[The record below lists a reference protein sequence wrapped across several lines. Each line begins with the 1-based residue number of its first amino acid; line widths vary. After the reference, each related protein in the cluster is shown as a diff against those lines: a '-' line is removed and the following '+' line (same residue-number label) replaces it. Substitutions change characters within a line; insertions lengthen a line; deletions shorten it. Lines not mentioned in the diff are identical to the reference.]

1 MKRDRLNRIKE
12 LSLQCSNN
20 KKNDVIDKI
29 RIIYN
34 NELDDYDL
42 INNTNNLKEGNF
54 LKYISLD
61 LNKITYGIIIKLE
74 TYEYNS
80 GINTIMLKHNNNI
93 WKIKPSKY
101 YIFQK
106 KNINRSKLSKILDK
120 YLDKINNK

>member
-12 LSLQCSNN
+12 LCIQCTNN
-20 KKNDVIDKI
+20 KTNDVIDKI
-29 RIIYN
+29 QNIYFKEL
-34 NELDDYDL
+34 NEYKL
-42 INNTNNLKEGNF
+42 ISNTNNLKEGNF

-74 TYEYNS
+74 KYEYNS

-101 YIFQK
+101 YIYQK

-120 YLDKINNK
+120 YLENIDK

>member
-1 MKRDRLNRIKE
+1 MKKNRLNRIKE

-29 RIIYN
+29 RILYN
-34 NELDDYDL
+34 KELDEYDL

-80 GINTIMLKHNNNI
+80 GINTIMLKHNNRI

>member
-1 MKRDRLNRIKE
+1 MKLNRLNRIKE